1 MSQQTFTTWQNSL
14 RLFLMIFSICCGS
27 LLLLVYVGYGEVQR
41 TYPKFVVG
49 KLVAQAE
56 IIRAPLESHLRA
68 GLPIEQFPGFR
79 QFGDRVRASDQSI
92 HSIFVSTRAG
102 DVAFEVGAPGAPALR
117 GLAEQETSSFLTQRD
132 ESWLQVFLPLHDRF
146 STVGALGVTVSR
158 AEIEK
163 ALWERFALF
172 LPLSLV
178 IALVCAL
185 VVVALDRRDRRGR
198 WTAIIFAAAFLFI
211 AALVLQTLVSIYS
224 EGAQAKARALSDSLR
239 ERFEPVFAFALTL
252 EDFEGL
258 TQVFDQYRQLDP
270 DIRSIS
276 LNENGVVR
284 LNLDPA
290 MVGKPWRADEGSY
303 EFSSALG
310 GERKLN
316 VSVTLPMDAVIAAV
330 SRSAKNFLALF
341 LGVALISTLFLKLSR
356 TLTRG
361 HDVDASENLLTRLTP
376 VFFIAVFVES
386 LSAGFLPQLITSAAQ
401 EHGLLAAAASLTFS
415 AYFIS
420 FLLTVLPGPQLT
432 DRFGERGLMIAG
444 VGLACASMLVMAA
457 PLGFA
462 AMVFAR
468 VLAGAGQACLL
479 VGTQSYILK
488 HVAASKRTR
497 GASII
502 VLGFNGGLVA
512 GAAIGSLLV
521 NSIGPNGVFLT
532 GAAVIAVNLLLVL
545 ALLPSAATRVT
556 GVGLMQALAS
566 VAHNF
571 RETARSYDFW
581 RTLAFVGAPSKAV
594 LTGIVGFL
602 MPLTLAKMSFL
613 PEDIGQLIMLYPLG
627 VLAATPWAARHVDGG
642 GSSDSILFAGMC
654 VSGISM
660 LLVGAAALSNLFA
673 PDLLPLSTLAIGAGL
688 TLLGVGHGLI
698 NAPVI
703 THVANSDAATRLGAT
718 QVASLYRLLERLGHA
733 LGPALAGQLLV
744 LSGFGL
750 GAVSLAGAVTL
761 TLGLLFIAIRPR
773 AQEAT

>member
-1 MSQQTFTTWQNSL
+1 MISQASTAWRGSL
-14 RLFLMIFSICCGS
+14 RLFLMIFFICCGS

-49 KLVAQAE
+49 KLVAQAQ

-79 QFGDRVRASDQSI
+79 QFGERIRTSDPSI
-92 HSIFVSTRAG
+92 HSIFVSTRVG

-117 GLAEQETSSFLTQRD
+117 SLTEQETAPFLTQRD

-163 ALWERFALF
+163 ALWARFALL
-172 LPLSLV
+172 LPLSLA

-185 VVVALDRRDRRGR
+185 AVVWIDRRDRSGR
-198 WTAIIFAAAFLFI
+198 WTATLFAAAFLVI
-211 AALVLQTLVSIYS
+211 AALVLHTLVSIYS
-224 EGAQAKARALSDSLR
+224 EGAQAKARALSNSLR

-258 TQVFDQYRQLDP
+258 TQVFEQYRQLDP
-270 DIRSIS
+270 DIRTIS
-276 LNENGVVR
+276 LNENGIVR

-310 GERKLN
+310 GEKKLT
-316 VSVTLPMDAVIAAV
+316 VSVILPMDAVIAAV

-341 LGVALISTLFLKLSR
+341 LGVALISMLFLKLSR
-356 TLTRG
+356 TLTRSQ
-361 HDVDASENLLTRLTP
+361 DADASENLLTRLTP

-386 LSAGFLPQLITSAAQ
+386 LSAGFLPQLITAAAQ
-401 EHGLLAAAASLTFS
+401 EQGLSAAAASLTFS

-420 FLLTVLPGPQLT
+420 FLLTVLPGPQLV
-432 DRFGERGLMIAG
+432 DRFGERGLMVAG
-444 VGLACASMLVMAA
+444 AALACASMLVMAA
-457 PLGFA
+457 PFGFE

-468 VLAGAGQACLL
+468 ALSGAGQACLL
-479 VGTQSYILK
+479 IGTQSYILT
-488 HVAASKRTR
+488 HAAAGQRTR

-502 VLGFNGGLVA
+502 VFGFNGGLVA
-512 GAAIGSLLV
+512 GASIGSLLV
-521 NSIGPNGVFLT
+521 NSIGPSGVFLT

-545 ALLPSAATRVT
+545 ALLPPVAVRTA
-556 GVGLMQALAS
+556 GAGLMQALAS
-566 VAHNF
+566 VARNF
-571 RETARSYDFW
+571 CETARSYDFW

-594 LTGIVGFL
+594 LTGVVGYL
-602 MPLTLAKMSFL
+602 MPLTLARMAFV

-627 VLAATPWAARHVDGG
+627 VLAATPWAARRADGG

-654 VSGISM
+654 VSGLSM
-660 LLVGAAALSNLFA
+660 LLVGAATLLRTLA
-673 PDLLPLSTLAIGAGL
+673 PDLLPPDTLAIGAGL
-688 TLLGVGHGLI
+688 VLLGLGHGLI

-703 THVANSDAATRLGAT
+703 THVANSDAGRRLGAT
-718 QVASLYRLLERLGHA
+718 QVASLYRLLERMGHA

-744 LSGFGL
+744 LTGFGL
-750 GAVSLAGAVTL
+750 EAVSLAGAITL
-761 TLGLLFIAIRPR
+761 VLGLLFAAIRPR
-773 AQEAT
+773 VQEAT

>member
-1 MSQQTFTTWQNSL
+1 MSQQVATPWQNAL
-14 RLFLMIFSICCGS
+14 RLFLMIFCICCGS
-27 LLLLVYVGYGEVQR
+27 LLLLVYVGFGEVQR

-79 QFGDRVRASDQSI
+79 QFGDRIRASDPSI
-92 HSIFVSTRAG
+92 HSIFVSTRSGA
-102 DVAFEVGAPGAPALR
+102 VAFEVGAPGAPFLR
-117 GLAEQETSSFLTQRD
+117 SLPEQETSSFVTQRD
-132 ESWLQVFLPLHDRF
+132 EEWLQVFLPLHDRF

-163 ALWERFALF
+163 ALWARFALF

-185 VVVALDRRDRRGR
+185 AVVLINRWDRSGR
-198 WTAIIFAAAFLFI
+198 WTATFFAAAFLVI
-211 AALVLQTLVSIYS
+211 AALVLHTLVSIYS
-224 EGAQAKARALSDSLR
+224 EGAQAKARALSNSLR

-258 TQVFDQYRQLDP
+258 TQVFEQYLQLDP
-270 DIRSIS
+270 DIRTIS
-276 LNENGVVR
+276 LNENGIVR
-284 LNLDPA
+284 LNLDPG

-310 GERKLN
+310 GERKLT
-316 VSVTLPMDAVIAAV
+316 VSVTLPMDTVIAAV

-341 LGVALISTLFLKLSR
+341 LGVALISSLFLKLSR

-361 HDVDASENLLTRLTP
+361 HEVDASETLLTRLTP

-386 LSAGFLPQLITSAAQ
+386 LSAGFLPQLITAAAQ
-401 EHGLLAAAASLTFS
+401 EHGLSAAAASLTFS

-420 FLLTVLPGPQLT
+420 FLLTVLPGQQLT
-432 DRFGERGLMIAG
+432 DRFGERGLMVAG
-444 VGLACASMLVMAA
+444 AGLACASMLVMAA
-457 PLGFA
+457 PLGFS
-462 AMVFAR
+462 AMVLAR
-468 VLAGAGQACLL
+468 ALSGAGQACLL
-479 VGTQSYILK
+479 IGTQSYILT
-488 HVAASKRTR
+488 HAAASKRTR

-502 VLGFNGGLVA
+502 VFGFNGGLVA
-512 GAAIGSLLV
+512 GASIGSLLV
-521 NSIGPNGVFLT
+521 NSIGSSGVFLT

-545 ALLPSAATRVT
+545 ALLPPVVGRVRGT
-556 GVGLMQALAS
+556 GLLKALAS
-566 VAHNF
+566 VARNF
-571 RETARSYDFW
+571 GETARSYDFW
-581 RTLAFVGAPSKAV
+581 RTLVFVGAPSKAV

-627 VLAATPWAARHVDGG
+627 VLAATPWAARRVDRG

-654 VSGISM
+654 VSGLSM
-660 LLVGAAALSNLFA
+660 LLVGAAALLRVLA
-673 PDLLPLSTLAIGAGL
+673 PDLLPLDTLAIGAGL
-688 TLLGVGHGLI
+688 TLLGLGHGLI

-703 THVANSDAATRLGAT
+703 THVANSDAGTRLGAT
-718 QVASLYRLLERLGHA
+718 QVANMYRLLERLGHA

-744 LSGFGL
+744 MAGFGL
-750 GAVSLAGAVTL
+750 GAVSLAGAITL
-761 TLGLLFIAIRPR
+761 ILGLMFIAIRPR
-773 AQEAT
+773 VQEAT

>member
-361 HDVDASENLLTRLTP
+361 HDADASENLLTRLTP

-386 LSAGFLPQLITSAAQ
+386 PLDYP
-401 EHGLLAAAASLTFS
+401 EKGL
-415 AYFIS
+415 
-420 FLLTVLPGPQLT
+420 
-432 DRFGERGLMIAG
+432 
-444 VGLACASMLVMAA
+444 VGLGRSL
-457 PLGFA
+457 
-462 AMVFAR
+462 
-468 VLAGAGQACLL
+468 
-479 VGTQSYILK
+479 
-488 HVAASKRTR
+488 
-497 GASII
+497 
-502 VLGFNGGLVA
+502 
-512 GAAIGSLLV
+512 IG
-521 NSIGPNGVFLT
+521 
-532 GAAVIAVNLLLVL
+532 
-545 ALLPSAATRVT
+545 
-556 GVGLMQALAS
+556 
-566 VAHNF
+566 
-571 RETARSYDFW
+571 
-581 RTLAFVGAPSKAV
+581 
-594 LTGIVGFL
+594 
-602 MPLTLAKMSFL
+602 
-613 PEDIGQLIMLYPLG
+613 
-627 VLAATPWAARHVDGG
+627 
-642 GSSDSILFAGMC
+642 
-654 VSGISM
+654 
-660 LLVGAAALSNLFA
+660 
-673 PDLLPLSTLAIGAGL
+673 
-688 TLLGVGHGLI
+688 
-698 NAPVI
+698 
-703 THVANSDAATRLGAT
+703 
-718 QVASLYRLLERLGHA
+718 
-733 LGPALAGQLLV
+733 
-744 LSGFGL
+744 
-750 GAVSLAGAVTL
+750 
-761 TLGLLFIAIRPR
+761 
-773 AQEAT
+773 